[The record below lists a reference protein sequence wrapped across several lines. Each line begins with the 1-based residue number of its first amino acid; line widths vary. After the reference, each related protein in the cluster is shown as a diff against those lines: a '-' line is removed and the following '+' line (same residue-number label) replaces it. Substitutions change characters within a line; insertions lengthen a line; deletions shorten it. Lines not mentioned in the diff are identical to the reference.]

1 MSKLLATRA
10 TANPTI
16 GQATGFELASPD
28 RWTAGNIDS
37 ALERN
42 RVFAAAGGHRAAVVF
57 PTLRP
62 SGVAAHQLAESCS
75 GLRNPPNASALRH
88 PGQSTS
94 SRIGCRN
101 GTCPC
106 PLPQSASQDCPRG
119 RVVGRRMA

>member
-62 SGVAAHQLAESCS
+62 SARPEVPDRAQPA
-75 GLRNPPNASALRH
+75 
-88 PGQSTS
+88 
-94 SRIGCRN
+94 
-101 GTCPC
+101 
-106 PLPQSASQDCPRG
+106 RG
-119 RVVGRRMA
+119 RTRSTRSARCRRNMSTGCSSSSAFIAALWSSVPFDRIPTDRP